1 MTFRNIALEPN
12 IFRYIWMHTR
22 REQIMIMLAIA
33 VSMVPYYLALDLPKQ
48 IVNGPLQGMGFTR
61 HDMTQPFM
69 NLSLDLPFVGRIH
82 LTDGIQLKRVP
93 LLMALSL
100 TFLALVVVNGLF
112 KFYINV
118 QKGRMGERLLRR
130 TRYELVDRILRFP
143 AARLR
148 KAKAGEISSMVK
160 DEIEPLGGF
169 AGDAFSQP
177 AMLGGQAVTALFFI
191 FMQHFWLGMLAAFMA
206 GVQAAI
212 IPRMRRRLIILGRER
227 QLTARELA
235 GRVAE
240 IVDGI
245 QTVHTNDTTNWER
258 ADIAARLGRI
268 FRIRYD
274 IYQWKFLVK
283 FLNNFLAQ
291 LTPFFFYSIG
301 GYLTIKGTLDVGQL
315 VAVINAYKELPG
327 PLKEL
332 IDWDLARQDMQVK
345 YEQVVEQF
353 EAEGMIDPARQDMDA
368 EIPAKD
374 LAPLALS
381 HVSLHSE
388 LGAHHIEDVSLSFE
402 PGQSVAL
409 IGESSGGASVISDLL
424 IGALAPSQGR
434 VTLGDHDICHLPERV
449 TGRSISYA
457 SAGARLVSGTILDN
471 VTYGLKHHPGPA
483 PAEDDRARS
492 ARAWR
497 RRESLR
503 AGNPDMDIDTDW
515 LDPSEI
521 QPPPD
526 GNGLYASILTVL
538 DVVGFGDEMLTMAL
552 RQWADADIASDI
564 AGGILALRHDLHR
577 QLAKDNL
584 ANAVLP
590 FDPDRYNAEATV
602 GENLLFGVPTDGDR
616 SINAIFRNPFFARI
630 LAQTGLG
637 SELFDMGRR
646 LAQMTLELFRDMSE
660 DPGLLQWLPYMT
672 ADQLPQYEQAL
683 ERTRNGGWANAT
695 LDERIL
701 LIRLA
706 LSYVEPKYRFGLLD
720 DKLRA
725 LVVNVRHTMRARMPA
740 ELHDQL
746 QPYDADAYLTSATL
760 TENILF
766 GKINR
771 RFGHAEERVA
781 AAMLH
786 VLRARFA
793 TDPVLRDHI
802 LQMGLAHDIGPDGRQ
817 LSQLQRQKLILA
829 RALIRRSGYYVFNEP
844 LAGVD
849 PSYQDRLIARILE
862 FLADQPA
869 PAGVIWVLANAPLA
883 HHFGRVVEF
892 SEGRIKDD
900 TTVSFPDQQKD
911 LRKVHETQ

>member
-1 MTFRNIALEPN
+1 
-12 IFRYIWMHTR
+12 MHTR
-22 REQIMIMLAIA
+22 REQIWIMLAIA
-33 VSMVPYYLALDLPKQ
+33 LSMIPYYLALDLPKQ
-48 IVNGPLQGMGFTR
+48 IVNGPLQGMGFTD
-61 HDMTQPFM
+61 HDTTQAFM
-69 NLSLDLPFVGRIH
+69 NLTLELPFLDKIH
-82 LTDGIQLKRVP
+82 LTDGIQLKRIP

-112 KFYINV
+112 KLHINV

-143 AARLR
+143 PARFR
-148 KAKAGEISSMVK
+148 KAKAGEVSSMVK

-191 FMQHFWLGMLAAFMA
+191 FMQHFWLGMLAALMA

-268 FRIRYD
+268 FSIRYD

-315 VAVINAYKELPG
+315 IAVINAYKELPG

-353 EAEGMIDPARQDMDA
+353 EADGMIDPALQDMDA
-368 EIPAKD
+368 QIPD
-374 LAPLALS
+374 EGLVPLALH
-381 HVSLHSE
+381 HVSVHSE
-388 LGAHHIEDVSLSFE
+388 MGTRQIEDVTLTFDK
-402 PGQSVAL
+402 GQSVAL
-409 IGESSGGASVISDLL
+409 VGESSGGASVISDLL
-424 IGALAPSQGR
+424 IGALAPTRGR
-434 VTLGDHDICHLPERV
+434 ITLGDHDLGQLPERV
-449 TGRSISYA
+449 TGRAISYA
-457 SAGARLVSGTILDN
+457 SAGARLISGSILDN
-471 VTYGLKHHPGPA
+471 VTYGLKHHPGPL
-483 PAEDDRARS
+483 PDEDERARN
-492 ARAWR
+492 ARIWR
-497 RRESLR
+497 KRESLR
-503 AGNPDMDIDTDW
+503 AGNPDMDVDSDWID
-515 LDPSEI
+515 PEAI
-521 QPPPD
+521 QARSDGSGPD
-526 GNGLYASILTVL
+526 GAAARDGGLFGAILEIF
-538 DVVGFGDEMLTMAL
+538 DVVGLGDELLSMAL
-552 RQWADADIASDI
+552 RGRADIEMVAQLGDSV
-564 AGGILALRHDLHR
+564 LALRCDLHR
-577 QLAKDNL
+577 QLLADNL

-590 FDPDRYNAEATV
+590 FDPDRFNAEATV

-616 SINAIFRNPFFARI
+616 SITTIFRNPFFARI
-630 LAQTGLG
+630 LAQSGLG
-637 SELFDMGRR
+637 SALFDMGRR

-660 DPGLLQWLPYMT
+660 DPALLEWLPYMT
-672 ADQLPQYEQAL
+672 ADQLPEYEQVL
-683 ERTRNGGWANAT
+683 GRTRAGGWAKAVQE
-695 LDERIL
+695 DRIR

-720 DKLRA
+720 DELRA
-725 LVVNVRHTMRARMPA
+725 LVVSVRHSIGARMPA
-740 ELHDQL
+740 ELRDQF
-746 QPYDADAYLTSATL
+746 QPYDAGTYLVSATFL
-760 TENILF
+760 ENILF

-781 AAMLH
+781 SC
-786 VLRARFA
+786 VQRVVRARFA
-793 TDPVLRDHI
+793 ADPLLRDQL
-802 LQMGLAHDIGPDGRQ
+802 LQMGLAHDIGPDGRR

-829 RALIRRSGYYVFNEP
+829 RALIRRSDYYVFNEP

-849 PSYQDRLIARILE
+849 PSYQDKLIARILD
-862 FLADQPA
+862 FLAASSDHP
-869 PAGVIWVLANAPLA
+869 GVIWVLANASLA

-892 SEGRIKDD
+892 SDGRVEDD
-900 TTVSFPDQQKD
+900 TAVSLSEQQKD
-911 LRKVHETQ
+911 LPKVHKKQ